1 MRSYVTPSRWWCP
14 VRRWIAV
21 TALVVLLAA
30 GALISR
36 GDVPCEVLES
46 QPACYVALSPG
57 PTSDTLQ
64 IVEVDGAPTF
74 GSGGELLLTTIS
86 VEDGLTVS
94 SWLRAV
100 ISSAIETVPR
110 EQVYPSDVDRDEIR
124 ERNAAAMADS
134 QLTAT
139 IAALGAAGYDLE
151 GEGAR
156 VVLVADDAVTD
167 QVREDDLIVAVED
180 GRPVNDSTDVVE
192 AVQSRSPGDRFRL
205 HLVRDGRDV
214 TVEVTLG
221 SAPDDDERAY
231 VGILL
236 TTEIDIPV
244 EVMIDAGSIGGP
256 SGGLIFALTIIDLL
270 GEDDLTG
277 GEVIAGT
284 GTVNR
289 DGEVGSVGGVRQKVV
304 GATERRD
311 GAPPATVFLV
321 PRANVEDALDAP
333 VRRDVTIVPVDD
345 LEGALQALED
355 LRAGLRPAEAM
366 VLSAGR

>member
-1 MRSYVTPSRWWCP
+1 MRRLLAITV
-14 VRRWIAV
+14 
-21 TALVVLLAA
+21 LVVLLVA
-30 GALISR
+30 GVALSR
-36 GDVPCEVLES
+36 GDVPCEVLET

-64 IVEVDGAPTF
+64 IVDVGGAPTF
-74 GSGGELLLTTIS
+74 PSVGELLLTTIS
-86 VEDGLTVS
+86 VEDRLTFT

-100 ISSAIETVPR
+100 TSAAIETVPR
-110 EQVYPSDVDRDEIR
+110 EQVYPPELDRDEVR
-124 ERNAAAMADS
+124 ERNAVAMADS

-139 IAALGAAGYDLE
+139 IAALSAAGYELE

-156 VVLVADDAVTD
+156 VVMLVEDAITD
-167 QVREDDLIVAVED
+167 EIREDDLIVAVED
-180 GRPVNDSTDVVE
+180 DRPVNDSTDVVE
-192 AVQSRSPGDRFRL
+192 AVRARSPGERLRL
-205 HLVRDGRDV
+205 HLERDGEPV
-214 TVEVTLG
+214 SVEVTLG
-221 SAPDDDERAY
+221 SAPDDPDLAY

-236 TTEIDIPV
+236 ITEIDIPV
-244 EVMIDAGSIGGP
+244 DVNIDAGAIGGP
-256 SGGLIFALTIIDLL
+256 SAGLIFALTIIDLL
-270 GEDDLTG
+270 GEEDLTG

-311 GAPPATVFLV
+311 DQPPATVFLV
-321 PRANVEDALDAP
+321 PRANLDDALDAP

-345 LEGALQALED
+345 LSGALAALED
-355 LRAGLRPAEAM
+355 LGEGREPAEAM